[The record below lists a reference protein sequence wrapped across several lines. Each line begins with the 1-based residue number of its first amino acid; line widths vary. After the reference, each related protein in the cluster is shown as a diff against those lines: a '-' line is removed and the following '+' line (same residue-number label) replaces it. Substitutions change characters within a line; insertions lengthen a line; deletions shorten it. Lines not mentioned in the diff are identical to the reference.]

1 MMIIYIYNQSK
12 EKITGHFHILLVE
25 QNWHSLSRNHVSK
38 FIFLFL
44 FLELFLKEKNRDV
57 HETLWIKTFVAV

>member
-25 QNWHSLSRNHVSK
+25 QNWHSLSRNQVSK

-44 FLELFLKEKNRDV
+44 FLELFLKETNRDV